1 MMNLPMADVEM
12 PADFEAIQRLLES
25 GDLDNAREILEATDP
40 GDEAYA
46 VLRLKLA
53 VLDGSLAPALALQKL
68 IQLMRR
74 QPDWPGARALFQEAS
89 RLAYAEGQS
98 NVSHSHVPPP
108 VREK

>member
-1 MMNLPMADVEM
+1 MSDIEM
-12 PADFEAIQRLLES
+12 PTDFEAIQRLFELGEV
-25 GDLDNAREILEATDP
+25 DQAREILEATDTE
-40 GDEAYA
+40 DEAYM

-53 VLDGSLAPALALQKL
+53 MSEGSIAPAAALQKL

-74 QPDWPGARALFQEAS
+74 QPNWPGARALFQEAS

-98 NVSHSHVPPP
+98 SVSHSHHPPP

>member
-1 MMNLPMADVEM
+1 MADVEM
-12 PADFEAIQRLLES
+12 PADFEAIQRLLET
-25 GDLDNAREILEATDP
+25 GDVDSAREILEGTDS

-46 VLRLKLA
+46 VLRLRVA
-53 VLDGSLAPALALQKL
+53 ILDGSLAPAFALQKL

-74 QPDWPGARALFQEAS
+74 QPNWPGARALFQEAT

-98 NVSHSHVPPP
+98 SVSRSHVPPP